1 MCRMTFVLDFV
12 VANVV
17 GRPAFYKINHTWC
30 TWRYEKK
37 PTPKQIHEF
46 IRRTNNIVTQLIIF
60 LVNCGIYLMQHYINV
75 TSWTFLIKQLFLIK
89 SSCTIN
95 FTN

>member
-37 PTPKQIHEF
+37 KPQ
-46 IRRTNNIVTQLIIF
+46 TNSRVYKT
-60 LVNCGIYLMQHYINV
+60 H
-75 TSWTFLIKQLFLIK
+75 K
-89 SSCTIN
+89 
-95 FTN
+95 